1 MKLISFRDTKTLY
14 KLALSSISEDEY
26 TINLQVINMYNDEPY
41 LSSEVALLEWWRIPF
56 LLWIGLMHILEGITN
71 TLQKLVSIFYQ
82 FQFQRNPNVQ
92 IQTQQEKNPKNW
104 KSAQLMLIYTN

>member
-41 LSSEVALLEWWRIPF
+41 LSSEVALLEW
-56 LLWIGLMHILEGITN
+56 
-71 TLQKLVSIFYQ
+71 
-82 FQFQRNPNVQ
+82 
-92 IQTQQEKNPKNW
+92 
-104 KSAQLMLIYTN
+104 

>member
-1 MKLISFRDTKTLY
+1 
-14 KLALSSISEDEY
+14 
-26 TINLQVINMYNDEPY
+26 
-41 LSSEVALLEWWRIPF
+41 
-56 LLWIGLMHILEGITN
+56 MHILEGITN